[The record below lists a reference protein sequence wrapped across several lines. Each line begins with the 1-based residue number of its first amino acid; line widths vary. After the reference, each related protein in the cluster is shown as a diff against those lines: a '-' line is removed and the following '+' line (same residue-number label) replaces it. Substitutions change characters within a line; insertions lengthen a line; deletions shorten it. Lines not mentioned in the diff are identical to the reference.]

1 VERLRFSGLSD
12 VARPPRRAC
21 SGGALVRRG
30 LLCALTV
37 VDFQPVVVEVLQ
49 ASASPGAAALIG
61 AAAAIVGA
69 LAGAGST
76 YLIERKRQQFQRDE
90 AKRVD
95 TALMRGVARVWSK
108 RLCDFHLLLCGV
120 LDGVSSKERPSWWTD
135 EHEVETEMSVDDMK
149 RVAAAADS
157 RQWTQIDFALS
168 HVHAVRAAR
177 AASKS
182 DGPTRHVDE
191 MKKAL
196 DRIEEAANS
205 LAEIAGDKPPK
216 FPWKQRFGLGV

>member
-12 VARPPRRAC
+12 VARRRRRAC
-21 SGGALVRRG
+21 SGGALVLRGFALRLDGRR
-30 LLCALTV
+30 LPAL
-37 VDFQPVVVEVLQ
+37 VVEVLQ
-49 ASASPGAAALIG
+49 ASGSPGAAALIG

-76 YLIERKRQQFQRDE
+76 YFIERKRQQFQRDE

-120 LDGVSSKERPSWWTD
+120 LHGVSSKERPSWWTD
-135 EHEVETEMSVDDMK
+135 EHEVETEMSVNDMK

-177 AASKS
+177 AASMS
-182 DGPTRHVDE
+182 DGPTGHVDE
-191 MKKAL
+191 MRKAL
-196 DRIEEAANS
+196 DRIEAANS
-205 LAEIAGDKPPK
+205 LAEIAGDKPPT
-216 FPWKQRFGLGV
+216 FPWKQGFGLGV